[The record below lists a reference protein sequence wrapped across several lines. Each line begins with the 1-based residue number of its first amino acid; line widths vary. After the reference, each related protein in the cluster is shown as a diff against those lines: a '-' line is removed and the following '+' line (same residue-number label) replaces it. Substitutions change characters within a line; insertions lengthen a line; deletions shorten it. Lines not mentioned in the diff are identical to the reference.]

1 MRKLG
6 AGSKEYEKAWQEMDE
21 YIVKNALQLLLV
33 WKPTINAYDPD
44 RLANVVYRPDVFGVP
59 RIDVY
64 KTYVK
69 K

>member
-1 MRKLG
+1 
-6 AGSKEYEKAWQEMDE
+6 MDD
-21 YIVKNALQLLLV
+21 YIAKNALQLLLI

-64 KTYVK
+64 KTYIK